1 MDTTFSPKENINEFI
16 IENRHIFQE
25 KLLSEAVTV
34 ATKINDILQTGNI
47 NLLENAEKLS
57 LYVVENK
64 EEQLTK
70 FAQQEGVIWAKHALT
85 LAFKLEWVQAI
96 RRTIWHFLY
105 HFDELNGNSRSTEDF
120 FDLEKMINNRLDK
133 FINNFFISY
142 SNYKDD
148 LIKSQR
154 KLVEHLSVPII
165 PVSKSVAVLP
175 LIGMI
180 DGYRIKIIEERALID
195 ISNLRIQRLI
205 MDMSGI
211 ADMEIDVMDHFIKV
225 LNAISMMGCKAVLT
239 GLRPELVR
247 KMVHAGISF
256 DEKAETNGTLQ
267 QTLKEYLAIEQQSY

>member
-1 MDTTFSPKENINEFI
+1 MDTTFSKKEKINDFI
-16 IENRHIFQE
+16 IENRHIFQN

-34 ATKINDILQTGNI
+34 APKINEILQKGNI

-64 EEQLTK
+64 EDQLIK
-70 FAQQEGVIWAKHALT
+70 FAQQEGIIWAKHALT
-85 LAFKLEWVQAI
+85 LALKLEWVQVI

-105 HFDELNGNSRSTEDF
+105 HFDELNGNSRNRDDF
-120 FDLEKMINNRLDK
+120 FELEKMINNRLDK

-180 DGYRIKIIEERALID
+180 DGYRIKIIEEKALIE

-211 ADMEIDVMDHFIKV
+211 ADMEIDVIDHFIKV
-225 LNAISMMGCKAVLT
+225 LNAISMMGCKPILT

-256 DEKAETNGTLQ
+256 EEKAETKGTLQ
-267 QTLKEYLAIEQQSY
+267 QTLWEYLSKDQPY